1 MNKKVRV
8 WTDELIGMFWYS
20 CILSKYKLQEENL
33 NGLETLTVLFSV
45 VLKFTC
51 FTCIWM
57 FINFLSTAITLTR
70 LQNMPP
76 VATE

>member
-45 VLKFTC
+45 VLPAFEC
-51 FTCIWM
+51 
-57 FINFLSTAITLTR
+57 L
-70 LQNMPP
+70 
-76 VATE
+76 